1 MRMASEDRSKI
12 EIGGDANIMDGISNA
27 EIVVQGRDNTVSV
40 NKTGIDSTELN
51 QVIQGIFDLIERR
64 EEDSNV
70 DKSEIVDEV
79 AKIQNEAA
87 APEPNGHKILRWLSN
102 LGEMAPDIAEVFA
115 TTLGNPIAGVALGV
129 SKVAKKYLEQLS
141 KG

>member
-1 MRMASEDRSKI
+1 MRQGNGDKFD
-12 EIGGDANIMDGISNA
+12 IGGDANIIQGISNA

-40 NKTGIDSTELN
+40 NKSGLDSTELD
-51 QVIQGIFDLIERR
+51 QVIQEIIDLIERR
-64 EEDSNV
+64 EEDPNV

-87 APEPNGHKILRWLSN
+87 ASEPNGHKILRSLSN
-102 LGEMAPDIAEVFA
+102 LGEMAPDITEVFA
-115 TTLGNPIAGVALGV
+115 TSLGNPIAGVALGV